1 MNILIV
7 DDHQLVR
14 EGIKR
19 VLLDWQEVHEIG
31 EAENAK
37 RTLEQLQC
45 GRWDFI
51 ILDLKLPDRSGI
63 EVLQRIKKAYPKIPV
78 LILSVYPEEQ
88 LGVRMLQAG
97 AAGYLTKSIASNEL
111 VNAIMKIRTTGKY
124 ISPTLANQLSFDR
137 KRKKHALLHDSL
149 TDREFQI
156 FQLLARGKTVGQIA
170 AELCI
175 SVKTVS
181 TYRHHIIEK
190 TQLKNNS
197 EIAQYA
203 IRNQLIE

>member
-1 MNILIV
+1 MNILVV

-19 VLLDWQEVHEIG
+19 VLLDWPEVSAIG

-37 RTLEQLQC
+37 QTLEQLRL
-45 GRWDFI
+45 GRWNFV

-63 EVLQRIKKAYPKIPV
+63 EVLKRIKKAYPKIPV

-88 LGVRMLQAG
+88 LAVRMLQAG

-111 VNAIMKIRTTGKY
+111 VNAIMKIRSTGKY
-124 ISPTLANQLSFDR
+124 ISQAVADQLAFGLNRDTNSLV
-137 KRKKHALLHDSL
+137 HESL
-149 TDREFQI
+149 TDREFQV

-170 AELCI
+170 AEICI

-190 TQLKNNS
+190 THLKNNS